1 MCLGLILFDGVQGP
15 LLLLKRTDI
24 CAATKWWASAWAM
37 GLEPTN
43 PTLLNM
49 VALAWVNDRY
59 TRYVA
64 ALRI

>member
-1 MCLGLILFDGVQGP
+1 
-15 LLLLKRTDI
+15 LLKRTDI